1 VKDSSEEAI
10 TMTVCHQISI
20 ISITGAIVALLG
32 LSIGVLGG
40 WLIALGGSSYYL
52 IVGLAMMLCG
62 GLISTDRASGVLMY
76 ALILVGTAIWGVWEV
91 KLDGWALIPRL
102 VAPSVLGLWIF
113 SPWVA
118 GRIGRAN
125 KGVAPGRW
133 AWAGVVGSL
142 ALLVLVFASGYATT
156 ASRFVHESE
165 PTGWQATKQTPP
177 NAAVSDKD
185 WSFYGRTPAGDRFSP
200 LDQISPANVGKL
212 EQAWSFST
220 GDLPRS
226 GENANGRESS
236 FEATP
241 IKVGEKLYFC
251 TPHREVIALDATTG
265 RQVRRFDPRPQ
276 KPSAS
281 GSFENY
287 PPL

>member
-1 VKDSSEEAI
+1 
-10 TMTVCHQISI
+10 
-20 ISITGAIVALLG
+20 
-32 LSIGVLGG
+32 
-40 WLIALGGSSYYL
+40 
-52 IVGLAMMLCG
+52 
-62 GLISTDRASGVLMY
+62 
-76 ALILVGTAIWGVWEV
+76 
-91 KLDGWALIPRL
+91 
-102 VAPSVLGLWIF
+102 
-113 SPWVA
+113 
-118 GRIGRAN
+118 
-125 KGVAPGRW
+125 
-133 AWAGVVGSL
+133 
-142 ALLVLVFASGYATT
+142 LVLVFASGYATT

-165 PTGWQATKQTPP
+165 PTGRQATKQTPP

-200 LDQISPANVGKL
+200 LNQISPANVGKL

-241 IKVGEKLYFC
+241 IMVGEKLYFC